1 MIKCLP
7 VFNSPQFKKK
17 KKSNKKRKIK
27 RWIAPG
33 IFSAAITKAVSVY
46 GVPIAE

>member
-1 MIKCLP
+1 MSAYIQLAAI
-7 VFNSPQFKKK
+7 FKKK

>member
-7 VFNSPQFKKK
+7 VFNSPQLKKE
-17 KKSNKKRKIK
+17 KSNKKRKIK
-27 RWIAPG
+27 HWIAPG
-33 IFSAAITKAVSVY
+33 IFSAAITKAVYVY

>member
-1 MIKCLP
+1 MSAYIQLAAIL
-7 VFNSPQFKKK
+7 KKK